1 MSKELVMKERLTP
14 EAELHFTAVVLT
26 RKAKCAE
33 ALNQR
38 KWVVNR
44 VLTNQGVVIEDVLR
58 RELVV
63 AEAAAARYPNNY
75 HAWNHRMW
83 ALNLMAAKC
92 TDEKLILAQ
101 EWQSSSNWVASHVS
115 DHSGMQYR
123 QYLMDRIASIKAE
136 QVSNKQQSNIFQ
148 ILH

>member
-1 MSKELVMKERLTP
+1 MKERLSP
-14 EAELHFTAVVLT
+14 DAELHFTAVVLT

-44 VLTNQGVVIEDVLR
+44 VMEGPSPANEEVLR

-83 ALNLMAAKC
+83 AVNLLAPRC
-92 TDEKLILAQ
+92 TDEKALLVQ
-101 EWQSSSNWVASHVS
+101 EWQASSSWVASHVS

-123 QYLMDRIASIKAE
+123 QFLLQRITNMQAE
-136 QVSNKQQSNIFQ
+136 QVC
-148 ILH
+148 